1 MLLIGAREYEKSTE
15 EFALA
20 LAVYMQKHVPI
31 VLNITEPVGVRTEV
45 VCKAQQP
52 GSVTR
57 AAHPGLV
64 KRVGCR
70 AAVIKCDMAENLF
83 SWVKMMFDSSD
94 LGNAW

>member
-1 MLLIGAREYEKSTE
+1 MLLIGAREYEKSIE

-20 LAVYMQKHVPI
+20 LVVYVQKHVPI

-64 KRVGCR
+64 ERVG
-70 AAVIKCDMAENLF
+70 AELLSLSVIWLKIFFPGL
-83 SWVKMMFDSSD
+83 K
-94 LGNAW
+94 